1 MNLRLIFFVMLCC
14 FSLPILSFES
24 HEAGIKLRVQMEN
37 TSTDIEGATT
47 SKSIFKLAYARFA
60 FKGSDGPWNYYVRW
74 RFNKTASNTG
84 NTETLNDNVD
94 YAQVG
99 YKYSDKL
106 KITMGKVL
114 AYVGAWELCEG
125 GFKTFMFSD
134 AFKAL
139 PLVYAS
145 GAQFQYTFG
154 KQWIGVQF
162 LNTPTETDDQ
172 QETGDMAVLASYYGN
187 FSDSKILPILSLG
200 TIPRHT
206 RRTAYS
212 GSTKVDDEV
221 NTTHYA
227 LGLRTKTAGYTI
239 SVETTGVSTPAF
251 TSHEMNSGGTAIVT
265 TDNEKST
272 VTSEVIKVQ
281 TASGKHKPYLKLVK
295 GLTKASSE
303 TNSYGVSFGNFYK
316 PSPEHAGEFHM
327 AAVQTN
333 SEVKDGDTTKVSK
346 IIFGYTLSL

>member
-1 MNLRLIFFVMLCC
+1 MKLRLIYFLVLSF
-14 FSLPILSFES
+14 FSLPVFSFES
-24 HEAGIKLRVQMEN
+24 HEAGVKLRVQMEN
-37 TSTDIEGATT
+37 TSTDVEGATA

-74 RFNKTASNTG
+74 RFNKSASNTG
-84 NTETLNDNVD
+84 NTDTVSDNVD
-94 YAQVG
+94 YAQVA

-154 KQWIGVQF
+154 KQWVGVQF
-162 LNTPTETDDQ
+162 LNSPTETDDQ

-187 FSDSKILPILSLG
+187 FSDSKIFPIISLG
-200 TIPRHT
+200 TIPRHI
-206 RRTAYS
+206 RRTAFS
-212 GSTKVDDEV
+212 GVTKVDDKV

-227 LGLRTKTAGYTI
+227 LGLRTKAAGYTI
-239 SVETTGVSTPAF
+239 SVETTSLTTAAY
-251 TSHEMNSGGTAIVT
+251 TSHEMNTGGTAIVT
-265 TDNEKST
+265 TDNEEST
-272 VTSEVIKVQ
+272 VTSEVVKIQ
-281 TASGKHKPYLKLVK
+281 TVNGKHKPYLKLIK
-295 GLTKASSE
+295 GLTKNSNE
-303 TNSYGVSFGNFYK
+303 TNSYGVSLGSFYK
-316 PSPEHAGEFHM
+316 PSPEHSGEFHM
-327 AAVQTN
+327 AALQTN
-333 SEVKDGDTTKVSK
+333 SEVKDGDTTKVGK
-346 IIFGYTLSL
+346 LIFGFTLSL